1 MKQKIP
7 NWLTP
12 NVVFQLTNAKRCFS
26 ILNSQF
32 SILNYLTLFLL
43 AVSLFQ
49 SCKQEK
55 PQNINVL
62 TIGAMS
68 SMDFVPIAVAKKM
81 NFFEQNGVNVSI
93 EKFYSANDRDAAF
106 QSGNIDGTV
115 IDYTGAILQLAGGIP
130 LKLTSACNA
139 PFAIVSSPES
149 NIKSV
154 EELSGS
160 TIAVSRNTV
169 IDFCV
174 DMALFSKGLS
184 EIDIQKTEINKIPLR
199 LEMMMKGDIQATAL
213 PDPFITIATENGCS
227 VITDMQQLG
236 YQVTGIMFSQKTIG
250 DKKDA
255 IKAFY
260 KSYNQAVEYIKT
272 HSIDNIRDILISDV
286 GFPENLIE
294 KIKLPQYTLAQAPHI
309 EDIHAVTHW
318 LRSKNL
324 VPIDF
329 TPAILDTQFVE

>member
-1 MKQKIP
+1 MKRAC
-7 NWLTP
+7 
-12 NVVFQLTNAKRCFS
+12 TNFF
-26 ILNSQF
+26 IIF
-32 SILNYLTLFLL
+32 LFL
-43 AVSLFQ
+43 AAFMFQ
-49 SCKQEK
+49 SCKQKAISDASIE
-55 PQNINVL
+55 VESL
-62 TIGAMS
+62 RVGAMS

-81 NFFEQNGVNVSI
+81 NFFEQNGVDVSI

-106 QSGNIDGTV
+106 HSGNIDGTV
-115 IDYTGAILQLAGGIP
+115 IDYTGAILQIAGGIP

-139 PFAIVSSPES
+139 PFAIVSSPKS

-154 EELSGS
+154 EELKGN

-169 IDFCV
+169 IDFCI
-174 DMALFSKGLS
+174 DMALLSKGLS
-184 EIDIQKTEINKIPLR
+184 EADVKKTEINKIPLR
-199 LEMMMKGDIQATAL
+199 LEMMMKGDVQATAL

-227 VITDMQQLG
+227 VITDMSQLG
-236 YQVTGIMFSQKTIG
+236 YQVTGIIFSQKSI
-250 DKKDA
+250 DSKKDA

-272 HSIDNIRDILISDV
+272 HSIEDIKDILISEI

-294 KIKLPQYTLAQAPHI
+294 KVKLPDYTLAQSPNS
-309 EDIHAVTHW
+309 EDIRITTHW

-324 VPIDF
+324 IPEDF